1 MTKIHPTAIIENGA
15 ELDDGV
21 EVGAYAYIGEEV
33 KIGSGT
39 IVAHHA
45 TVDGKTVMGRDN
57 SVFPYA
63 FIGGKTHDLKYK
75 GGNPGLVIGDRN
87 VFREY
92 TTAHLATADGNNTVI
107 GDDNN
112 ILAYSHI
119 AHDCIVGSGIVMSS
133 HAALGGHV
141 ILEDH
146 VVIGWGS
153 GAHQFCRIGAYAMLS
168 ASSKLVKDL
177 PPFFMADG
185 SPAEVCAIN
194 KINMQ
199 RNGFSVEEID
209 IAYSAF
215 KLIYK
220 HRLSRTHAIE
230 ALAERENAKDSRV
243 LAAILDFAHGA
254 SERGLA

>member
-15 ELDDGV
+15 ELADGV
-21 EVGAYAYIGEEV
+21 EVGAYAYIGAEA
-33 KIGSGT
+33 KIGEGT

-45 TVDGKTVMGRDN
+45 TVDGNTIIGKEN
-57 SVFPYA
+57 QIYPYA

-92 TTAHLATADGNNTVI
+92 TTAHLATADATNTIIGN
-107 GDDNN
+107 DNN
-112 ILAYSHI
+112 ILAYSYI
-119 AHDCIVGSGIVMSS
+119 AHDCIVGNKIVMSS

-141 ILEDH
+141 IVEDNA
-146 VVIGWGS
+146 VIGWGS

-199 RNGFSVEEID
+199 RNGFTVEEID
-209 IAYSAF
+209 IAYSVF

-220 HRLSRTHAIE
+220 RRFTRSHALEELTAREEASPSRIT
-230 ALAERENAKDSRV
+230 KM
-243 LAAILDFAHGA
+243 ILEFARGS
-254 SERGLA
+254 SERGIA

>member
-1 MTKIHPTAIIENGA
+1 MSKIHPTAIIESGA
-15 ELDDGV
+15 KIADDV
-21 EVGAYAYIGEEV
+21 EIGAYAYIGSQVE
-33 KIGSGT
+33 IGEGT
-39 IVAHHA
+39 VIAHHA
-45 TVDGKTVMGRDN
+45 TVDGFTRLGKRN
-57 SVFPYA
+57 QIFPYA
-63 FIGGKTHDLKYK
+63 FIGGKTHDLKFK
-75 GGNPGLVIGDRN
+75 GGTTGLIIGDDN

-92 TTAHLATADGNNTVI
+92 TTVHMATAADTFTVVGNN
-107 GDDNN
+107 NN
-112 ILAYSHI
+112 ILAYSHV
-119 AHDCIVGSGIVMSS
+119 AHDCQVGDNIVMSS

-141 ILEDH
+141 IVENN

-153 GAHQFCRIGAYAMLS
+153 GVHQFCRLGAYSMLS

-209 IAYSAF
+209 MVYSAF

-220 HRLSRTHAIE
+220 RRMSRSNAIE
-230 ALAERENAKDSRV
+230 ELSKRDSASSRV
-243 LAAILDFAHGA
+243 IKAIIDFANGS

>member
-1 MTKIHPTAIIENGA
+1 MSKIHPTAIIESGA
-15 ELDDGV
+15 VLGDDV
-21 EVGAYAYIGEEV
+21 EVGAYAYIGGSV
-33 KIGSGT
+33 KIGKGT
-39 IVAHHA
+39 IIAHHA
-45 TVDGKTVMGRDN
+45 TVDGNTVIGEYN
-57 SVFPYA
+57 QIFPYA
-63 FIGGKTHDLKYK
+63 YIGGKTHDLKYR
-75 GGNPGLVIGDRN
+75 GGNPGLIIGDRN

-92 TTAHLATADGNNTVI
+92 TTAHLATRDGEYTVI
-107 GDDNN
+107 GNDNN

-119 AHDCIVGSGIVMSS
+119 AHDCIVGNKIVMSS

-141 ILEDH
+141 VLEDY

-153 GAHQFCRIGAYAMLS
+153 GAHQFCRIGEYAMLS

-177 PPFFMADG
+177 PPFLMADG

-199 RNGFSVEEID
+199 RNGFSSEEID

-220 HRLSRTHAIE
+220 RS
-230 ALAERENAKDSRV
+230 
-243 LAAILDFAHGA
+243 
-254 SERGLA
+254 

>member
-1 MTKIHPTAIIENGA
+1 MTKIHPTAIIEDGA
-15 ELDDGV
+15 QLGENV
-21 EVGAYAYIGEEV
+21 EIGAYAYIGAEAV
-33 KIGSGT
+33 IGDGT
-39 IVAHHA
+39 LIAHHA
-45 TVDGKTVMGRDN
+45 TVEGYTSLGRDN
-57 SVFPYA
+57 QIFPYA
-63 FIGGKTHDLKYK
+63 YIGGKTHDLKYK
-75 GGNPGLVIGDRN
+75 GGKPGLKIGDRN

-92 TTAHLATADGNNTVI
+92 TTAHLATADATFTIIGN
-107 GDDNN
+107 DNN

-119 AHDCIVGSGIVMSS
+119 AHDCIVGNKIVMSS

-141 ILEDH
+141 VVDDH
-146 VVIGWGS
+146 AVIGWGS
-153 GAHQFCRIGAYAMLS
+153 GAHQFCRIGAYSMLS

-199 RNGFSVEEID
+199 RNGFDMEEID

-220 HRLSRTHAIE
+220 RRLTRTHAIE
-230 ALAERENAKDSRV
+230 ELAARDNADSRV
-243 LAAILDFAHGA
+243 VKLILDFARTP

>member
-1 MTKIHPTAIIENGA
+1 MAKIHPTAIIENGA
-15 ELDDGV
+15 LLGENV
-21 EVGAYAYIGEEV
+21 EVGAYAYIGAEV

-45 TVDGKTVMGRDN
+45 TIDGNTTLGRDN
-57 SVFPYA
+57 QIFPYA

-92 TTAHLATADGNNTVI
+92 TTAHLATADGSNTVV

-119 AHDCIVGSGIVMSS
+119 AHDCKVGNKIVMSS

-141 ILEDH
+141 VVEDNA
-146 VVIGWGS
+146 VIGWGS
-153 GAHQFCRIGAYAMLS
+153 GAHQFCRVGAYAMLS

-199 RNGFSVEEID
+199 RNNFTVEEID

-220 HRLSRTHAIE
+220 RRLSRTHAIE
-230 ALAERENAKDSRV
+230 ALEERAAANPSRV
-243 LAAILDFAHGA
+243 LAAILAFARGE

>member
-1 MTKIHPTAIIENGA
+1 
-15 ELDDGV
+15 
-21 EVGAYAYIGEEV
+21 
-33 KIGSGT
+33 
-39 IVAHHA
+39 
-45 TVDGKTVMGRDN
+45 MGRDN

-63 FIGGKTHDLKYK
+63 FIGGKTHDLKFK

-107 GDDNN
+107 GNDNN

-141 ILEDH
+141 VLEDH

>member
-1 MTKIHPTAIIENGA
+1 MVKIHPTAVIEDGA
-15 ELDDGV
+15 KLGCDV
-21 EVGAYAYIGEEV
+21 EVGAYAYIGPEV
-33 KIGSGT
+33 ELGDGCVI
-39 IVAHHA
+39 AHHA
-45 TVDGKTVMGRDN
+45 TVDGKTVMGRAN
-57 SVFPYA
+57 KVFPYA

-75 GGNPGLVIGDRN
+75 GGEPGLRIGDNN

-92 TTAHLATADGNNTVI
+92 TTAHTATADGNFTVI
-107 GDDNN
+107 GNNNN

-119 AHDCIVGSGIVMSS
+119 AHDCIVGDNIVMSS

-141 ILEDH
+141 RVENNA
-146 VVIGWGS
+146 VIGWGS
-153 GAHQFCRIGAYAMLS
+153 GAHQFCRLGAYSMLS

-199 RNGFSVEEID
+199 RNGFTTEEID
-209 IAYSAF
+209 MVYSAF
-215 KLIYK
+215 KLIYRR
-220 HRLSRTHAIE
+220 RLSRPHALE
-230 ALAERENAKDSRV
+230 ELASRESANSRV
-243 LAAILDFAHGA
+243 IKMILDFAAGE

>member
-1 MTKIHPTAIIENGA
+1 MTKIHPTAIIEKGA
-15 ELDDGV
+15 ELADDV
-21 EVGAYAYIGEEV
+21 EVGAYAYVGSEV

-39 IVAHHA
+39 IIAHHA
-45 TVDGKTVMGRDN
+45 TVDGNTVIGCN
-57 SVFPYA
+57 NQIFPYA
-63 FIGGKTHDLKYK
+63 FIGGKTHDLKFK
-75 GGNPGLVIGDRN
+75 GGNPGLLIGDRN

-92 TTAHLATADGNNTVI
+92 TTAHLATADGNNTII
-107 GDDNN
+107 GNDNN

-119 AHDCIVGSGIVMSS
+119 AHDCLVGNKIVMSS

-141 ILEDH
+141 ILEDNA
-146 VVIGWGS
+146 VIGWGS

-209 IAYSAF
+209 VAYSAF

-220 HRLSRTHAIE
+220 HRLSRTHAIQ
-230 ALAERENAKDSRV
+230 ALSERENAAESRV
-243 LAAILDFAHGA
+243 IAASIDFAHGA

>member
-1 MTKIHPTAIIENGA
+1 M
-15 ELDDGV
+15 DDGV
-21 EVGAYAYIGEEV
+21 EVGAYAYIGPEV
-33 KIGSGT
+33 RIGKNT
-39 IVAHHA
+39 VVAHHA
-45 TVDGKTVMGRDN
+45 TVDGNTSLGCDN

-63 FIGGKTHDLKYK
+63 FIGGKTHDLKYC
-75 GGNPGLVIGDRN
+75 GGKPGLVIGDRN

-92 TTAHLATADGNNTVI
+92 TTAHCSTADQTFTIIGNR
-107 GDDNN
+107 NN

-119 AHDCIVGSGIVMSS
+119 AHDCIVGDNIVMSS
-133 HAALGGHV
+133 HSALGGHV
-141 ILEDH
+141 VVEDH
-146 VVIGWGS
+146 AVIGWGS

-199 RNGFSVEEID
+199 RNGFSPEEID
-209 IAYSAF
+209 LVYSAF
-215 KLIYK
+215 KLIYRR
-220 HRLSRTHAIE
+220 RLSRPHAIE
-230 ALAERENAKDSRV
+230 ELSMRDSSSNRV
-243 LAAILDFAHGA
+243 IRAIIDFANGS

>member
-1 MTKIHPTAIIENGA
+1 MTKIHPTAIIEKGA
-15 ELDDGV
+15 ELGKGV
-21 EVGAYAYIGEEV
+21 EVGAYAYIGANV
-33 KIGSGT
+33 FIGDGT

-45 TVDGKTVMGRDN
+45 TVDGNTKMGKDN
-57 SVFPYA
+57 QVFPYA

-92 TTAHLATADGNNTVI
+92 TTAHLATGENSNTVV
-107 GDDNN
+107 GNDNN

-119 AHDCIVGSGIVMSS
+119 AHDCAVGNGVVMSS

-141 ILEDH
+141 IVEDFA
-146 VVIGWGS
+146 VIGWGS
-153 GAHQFCRIGAYAMLS
+153 GAHQFCRIGAYSMLS

-177 PPFFMADG
+177 LPFLMADG

-199 RNGFSVEEID
+199 RNGYSVEEID
-209 IAYSAF
+209 EAYSAF

-220 HRLSRTHAIE
+220 RRLSRTHAIE
-230 ALAERENAKDSRV
+230 ELANRENVKASRV
-243 LAAILDFAHGA
+243 LEKILDFAHAA
-254 SERGLA
+254 SERGIA

>member
-1 MTKIHPTAIIENGA
+1 MTKIHPSAIVEKGA
-15 ELDDGV
+15 ELDSDV
-21 EVGAYAYIGEEV
+21 EVGAYAYIGGSA
-33 KIGSGT
+33 KIGFGT
-39 IVAHHA
+39 VVAHHA
-45 TVDGKTVMGRDN
+45 TVDGNTVLGKCN
-57 SVFPYA
+57 QIFPYA

-75 GGNPGLVIGDRN
+75 GGNPGLRIGDNN

-92 TTAHLATADGNNTVI
+92 TTAHCSTADKNFTIIGNN
-107 GDDNN
+107 NN

-119 AHDCIVGSGIVMSS
+119 AHDCIVGDYIVMSS
-133 HAALGGHV
+133 HSALGGHV
-141 ILEDH
+141 IVEDH
-146 VVIGWGS
+146 AVIGWGS

-199 RNGFSVEEID
+199 RNGFSPEEIELV
-209 IAYSAF
+209 YSAF
-215 KLIYK
+215 KLIYRC
-220 HRLSRTHAIE
+220 RLTRPHAIE
-230 ALAERENAKDSRV
+230 ELSMRDSSSNRV
-243 LAAILDFAHGA
+243 IKAIIEFANGS

>member
-1 MTKIHPTAIIENGA
+1 MSKIHPTAIIESGA
-15 ELDDGV
+15 VLGDDV
-21 EVGAYAYIGEEV
+21 EVGAYAYIGGSV
-33 KIGSGT
+33 KIGKGT
-39 IVAHHA
+39 IIAHHA
-45 TVDGKTVMGRDN
+45 TVDGNTVIGEYN
-57 SVFPYA
+57 QIFPYA
-63 FIGGKTHDLKYK
+63 YIGGKTHDLKYR
-75 GGNPGLVIGDRN
+75 GGNPGLIIGDRN

-92 TTAHLATADGNNTVI
+92 TTAHLATRDGEYTVI
-107 GDDNN
+107 GNDNN

-119 AHDCIVGSGIVMSS
+119 AHDCIVGNKIVMSS

-141 ILEDH
+141 VLEDY

-153 GAHQFCRIGAYAMLS
+153 GAHQFCRIGEYAMLS

-177 PPFFMADG
+177 PPFLMADG

-199 RNGFSVEEID
+199 RNGFSSEEID

-220 HRLSRTHAIE
+220 RRLSRT
-230 ALAERENAKDSRV
+230 NAVEELSRKGYSQSRV
-243 LAAILDFAHGA
+243 AQSIIRFMHGE
-254 SERGLA
+254 SERGIA